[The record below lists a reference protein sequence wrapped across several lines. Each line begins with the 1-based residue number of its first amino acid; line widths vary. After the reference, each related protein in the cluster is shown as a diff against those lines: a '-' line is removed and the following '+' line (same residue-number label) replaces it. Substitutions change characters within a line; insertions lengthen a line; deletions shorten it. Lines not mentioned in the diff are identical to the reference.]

1 MNHSQMMGYFA
12 GYMQKQAG
20 VEQAFVDKKQVE
32 KGEKAEKGS
41 QALTALMKHNREVKT
56 GK

>member
-1 MNHSQMMGYFA
+1 MNHAQLMGYFA

-20 VEQAFVDKKQVE
+20 AEQAFVDKKQVE

-41 QALTALMKHNREVKT
+41 KALTALMKHNREVKT